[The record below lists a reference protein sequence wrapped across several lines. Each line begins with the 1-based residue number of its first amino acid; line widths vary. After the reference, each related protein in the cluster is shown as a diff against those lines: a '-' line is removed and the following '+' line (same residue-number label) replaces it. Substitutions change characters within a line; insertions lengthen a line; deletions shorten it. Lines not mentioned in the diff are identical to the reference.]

1 MKMFNLHH
9 QSSNHRNLN
18 QRVNSVSFFV
28 SFSIFLIVL
37 IVSKSHAF
45 AQNPPE
51 FIQKYEKNTNT
62 LSVEVVLGPSQGPNN
77 SSNSSKVN
85 NEIKLARK
93 NSTIGI
99 EKRIFNN
106 NQTTSSL
113 VTFVN
118 ETSRQS
124 ANKNKSEV
132 KTNITKIHREDEE
145 VHLISWRWA
154 ELGNYFLIGA
164 FLLIAAGVKICYHHS
179 HTLSTHIPESCVLIL
194 LGTIVGTI
202 FFFTDTL
209 ENEYVPKFNS
219 STFFYVL
226 LPPIILESAYSLY
239 DKSFFNNIGTILL
252 YAVVGTIINIAT
264 IGPSLYYCSE
274 WGIFGSIRIPMI
286 ECVIF
291 ATLISAVD
299 PVAVLA
305 IFAEVNVNKAL
316 YFLVFGESL
325 LNDAVV
331 VTMYNTVSAL
341 AGRENIRVTEIVRGI
356 LSFLITSGGGVSMG
370 IFLGA
375 LSSIV
380 TRFTADVRV
389 VEPLIVICLA
399 YLSYVGA
406 ELFHFSGIISL
417 ICCGLMQAEYTR
429 HNISK
434 KSYTTIKYLTKTV
447 SSIADV
453 IIFLFLGMVLV
464 RDDHDWNTGFVL
476 FTTIFCIIYRF
487 ISVFSLTYFAN
498 NFFQRLRI
506 VNLAEQLLMAY
517 GGLRG
522 AIAFCLAIM
531 LDTKKISQAN
541 LFVTATLFVILF
553 TVFVLG
559 STTKPIVRFLQVK
572 IHIKHEAKLFIE
584 INNKVVETFMAGME
598 EIAGNRSA
606 NYWAQKFARFNDNY
620 VKAILIRGGAE
631 RAASIRTAYEK
642 FYQGKDDGSRMLI
655 QNVKTIVKEEQEVE
669 VAEGPTHSKL
679 IRACSDGAN
688 VQNKNDQRPSTWRLS
703 RSSWYT
709 RRHRTLPARPG
720 PEPYRELRSPKKPD
734 KTEDVSRALAEAFSK
749 SAYYQY
755 TGGIHSVE
763 DREDKITKEIARKSK
778 WLMAK
783 SKIQLAAI
791 ASKSSEQ
798 GNEPLP
804 LHSVVQAAKALA
816 AMKERQ
822 QSESVILDN
831 LNEQV

>member
-1 MKMFNLHH
+1 MFNFNH
-9 QSSNHRNLN
+9 QFFYHRNN
-18 QRVNSVSFFV
+18 KQPVASINSIYCF
-28 SFSIFLIVL
+28 ILIVL
-37 IVSKSHAF
+37 FNCLLCESAQTKGKFINKLTPVNKIVVVEATLDL
-45 AQNPPE
+45 PP
-51 FIQKYEKNTNT
+51 
-62 LSVEVVLGPSQGPNN
+62 GPSKLLNITH
-77 SSNSSKVN
+77 
-85 NEIKLARK
+85 NEIKLP
-93 NSTIGI
+93 NSTSIR
-99 EKRIFNN
+99 ETRIISKNV
-106 NQTTSSL
+106 TKTS
-113 VTFVN
+113 V
-118 ETSRQS
+118 
-124 ANKNKSEV
+124 NKSQKSKGKPNQV
-132 KTNITKIHREDEE
+132 KTNVTHVDEE
-145 VHLISWRWA
+145 VHLISWRWE

-202 FFFTDTL
+202 FFFTGVL
-209 ENEYVPKFNS
+209 ESEYVPKFNS
-219 STFFYVL
+219 PLFFYVL

-274 WGIFGSIRIPMI
+274 WGIFGDDKIPLI
-286 ECVIF
+286 ECLIF

-331 VTMYNTVSAL
+331 ITMYNTVSAL
-341 AGRENIRVTEIVRGI
+341 AGRENIRVTEIIRGI
-356 LSFLITSGGGVSMG
+356 LSFLITSGGGVSTG

-389 VEPLIVICLA
+389 VEPLIVIVLA
-399 YLSYVGA
+399 YISYIGA

-464 RDDHDWNTGFVL
+464 RDDHKWNTEFVFL
-476 FTTIFCIIYRF
+476 TTFFCIIYRF
-487 ISVFSLTYFAN
+487 FSVFSLTYVAN

-506 VNLAEQLLMAY
+506 VNFAEQLLMAY

-531 LDTKKISQAN
+531 LDTSKISQAN

-559 STTKPIVRFLQVK
+559 STTKPIVHFLEVK

-642 FYQGKDDGSRMLI
+642 FYQGKEDGRILLI
-655 QNVKTIVKEEQEVE
+655 QEAKTTVKEEQETI
-669 VAEGPTHSKL
+669 AEPTHSKL

-688 VQNKNDQRPSTWRLS
+688 VQRSNDPQANTWKLS
-703 RSSWYT
+703 KSSWYN

-734 KTEDVSRALAEAFSK
+734 KSEDVSRVLAEAFSK

-763 DREDKITKEIARKSK
+763 DREDKITKENARKSK

-791 ASKSSEQ
+791 ASKSTEQ
-798 GNEPLP
+798 GSDPLP
-804 LHSVVQAAKALA
+804 LHSVVKAAKALA

-822 QSESVILDN
+822 QNESVNLDN
-831 LNEQV
+831 LNERV